1 MGVNQNRRPRPSVP
15 IHTKRR
21 RQTKKLTRPYT
32 ITQQPVVASP
42 LAGMATW
49 VRLACKHSDGCLWNN
64 GVWVVR
70 DQRSRP
76 GTVSN
81 HARGLACDLSYRW
94 QAQKNRGVKD
104 GRKQSLAYIVKLL
117 QNADTLG
124 IQLVID
130 YQLQRSWKCDRG
142 TWQPL
147 PSVDQGD
154 WYHLEV
160 APKFAHDPE
169 ATKQAFQ
176 AVFGVSPKAAP
187 KPV

>member
-1 MGVNQNRRPRPSVP
+1 
-15 IHTKRR
+15 
-21 RQTKKLTRPYT
+21 LTRPYT
-32 ITQQPVVASP
+32 VNKQPVVTAP

-49 VRLACKHSDGCLWNN
+49 VRLCCKHSDGSLWNN
-64 GVWVVR
+64 GIFVNR
-70 DQRSRP
+70 DMRNKP
-76 GTVSN
+76 GIISN
-81 HARGLACDLSYRW
+81 HARGLATDLSYRW
-94 QAQKNRGVKD
+94 QPQKRGRQD
-104 GRKQSLAYIVKLL
+104 GRKVSRAYINKLL

-160 APKFAHDPE
+160 APKLAHNPE